1 MGVVPNRIDVESS
14 KYMYSYDDFD
24 ITIYKD
30 TSFEVTHNGV
40 TETFNTQEFNV
51 EVDYYLNKGFFE
63 VRSLKS

>member
-1 MGVVPNRIDVESS
+1 
-14 KYMYSYDDFD
+14 MYSYDDFD
-24 ITIYKD
+24 ITVYKD

-40 TETFNTQEFNV
+40 TETFSTQEFNV